1 MLHSSNENIDQ
12 KNIQTNQRKKGNLNM
27 PRKKTFVDNQFE
39 GHPLCNVPRE
49 FSYDYIR
56 TIVDLV
62 STMTE
67 RHSKVLV
74 ARFDLR
80 YPQGYEAEGSNRDFS
95 TTMQAVCRDFS
106 QKKYDPQYVARRE
119 QQNSRNP
126 HYHVGL
132 VLNGNKKRSI
142 HDVRATIEKHWAEQL
157 QIPLS
162 EVQEKAL
169 VYPCNRAPDGSHRP
183 NGRMINRNS
192 LNVHTQTEE
201 TIRQLSYLGKIDGN
215 DATDPSTRK
224 FFASQFYKDYSRT
237 MTLKRY
243 WSERR
248 AGASSSGSIPSE

>member
-1 MLHSSNENIDQ
+1 
-12 KNIQTNQRKKGNLNM
+12 M

-132 VLNGNKKRSI
+132 VLI
-142 HDVRATIEKHWAEQL
+142 VLAIE
-157 QIPLS
+157 
-162 EVQEKAL
+162 
-169 VYPCNRAPDGSHRP
+169 
-183 NGRMINRNS
+183 
-192 LNVHTQTEE
+192 NVSNFQMHNEPRLFQR
-201 TIRQLSYLGKIDGN
+201 I
-215 DATDPSTRK
+215 
-224 FFASQFYKDYSRT
+224 F
-237 MTLKRY
+237 
-243 WSERR
+243 
-248 AGASSSGSIPSE
+248 

>member
-1 MLHSSNENIDQ
+1 MFHSSDENIDQ

-39 GHPLCNVPRE
+39 GHSLCNVPRE
-49 FSYDYIR
+49 FSYNYIR

-80 YPQGYEAEGSNRDFS
+80 YPQGYEADGSNSDFS
-95 TTMQAVCRDFS
+95 MTMQAVCRDFS
-106 QKKYDPQYVARRE
+106 QKKYDPQYIARRE
-119 QQNSRNP
+119 QKNSRNP

-142 HDVRATIEKHWAEQL
+142 HDIRTTIEKHWAEQL
-157 QIPLS
+157 QLPLS

-169 VYPCNRAPDGSHRP
+169 IYPCNRAPDGSHRP

-201 TIRQLSYLGKIDGN
+201 TIRQLSYLGKIDEN

-237 MTLKRY
+237 MNLKRY
-243 WSERR
+243 WAERR
-248 AGASSSGSIPSE
+248 TDASSSESIPSE

>member
-1 MLHSSNENIDQ
+1 MFHSSDENIDQ

-49 FSYDYIR
+49 FSYNYIR

-80 YPQGYEAEGSNRDFS
+80 YPQGYEADGSNSDFS
-95 TTMQAVCRDFS
+95 MTMQAVCRDFS
-106 QKKYDPQYVARRE
+106 QKKYDPQYIARRE
-119 QQNSRNP
+119 QKNSRNP

-142 HDVRATIEKHWAEQL
+142 HDIRTTIEKHWAEQL
-157 QIPLS
+157 QLPLS

-169 VYPCNRAPDGSHRP
+169 IYPCNRAPDGSHRP

-201 TIRQLSYLGKIDGN
+201 TIRQLSYLGKIDEN

-237 MTLKRY
+237 MNLKRY
-243 WSERR
+243 WAERR
-248 AGASSSGSIPSE
+248 TDASSSESIPSE